1 MIRQSTNKGS
11 AAYAAVNAVIWVIY
25 VTLVLLATQVL
36 AFSDP
41 VAVTVFVLAAALIL
55 RPLRRYASRAAE
67 RRLASVRAGRRG
79 WLGRVR
85 RRGGP

>member
-11 AAYAAVNAVIWVIY
+11 APSSAYAVVNSVIWVIY
-25 VTLVLLATQVL
+25 VTLVLLVPQVL

-41 VAVTVFVLAAALIL
+41 VAVTVSVLAAALIL

-67 RRLASVRAGRRG
+67 RRFSHR
-79 WLGRVR
+79 
-85 RRGGP
+85 